1 MANGKGKSTLWD
13 ETGAEAAR
21 VQARLLQQ
29 MVGGPAGYRLERI
42 ILTNFWLYEHQE
54 LEIPHGRLF
63 LAGDNRSGKSTVL
76 TAAITLAL
84 DGDYRPERIDTF
96 GKREKRIDYYII
108 GGQESNTPYMR
119 DQRTTYIAL
128 EFAWRGMDQPPF
140 ATELRTRWERGEF
153 DKARYL
159 TIGLAF
165 YGNRNSTTP
174 ISCTRFL
181 ITDGSRLEKDISTM
195 QDTGNGGRRACDLR
209 TFKKVVAEHGLVC
222 ETQRDYEHKVM
233 HYLFHLTD
241 INDFHRLIRQLL
253 YLRQPNLNSVLS
265 LDSVRVFL
273 DQSLPALPNDLI
285 QHAATTLELMDS
297 LQEEI
302 DRRQEAY
309 AAVERLHRAQ
319 QIVSMAQARLAACD
333 YVHDQF
339 QVNAAQNEMQ
349 RLKRAMTRAENEL
362 KRSQSQIEAL
372 EHEQVELAGQV
383 AALEGSEGLQ
393 AARRLNQVQD
403 TVTNLEKSLAAQ
415 SQILDDAIQRRKQTN
430 EAIQTQRQTFEE
442 MHQQSSEQLTAL
454 HHLAEQV
461 ARWAIAA
468 DQLAETLQ
476 QVHGFSLD
484 SSTPNVST
492 KISSLQEIHIQERL
506 DWLRTLKQFHQ
517 DLQKDMLQLQFN
529 QRQETAAYD
538 ALDAAT
544 RQFERERES
553 VCLAQQDLADWL
565 DTLLE
570 QGDWH
575 AHFIPLH
582 ERASLVWNESGSPQ
596 EIVEHLGALQQDYH
610 NEINQ
615 VLGRLKTS
623 SGQLQQSLEKLK
635 GQQGAQQAAV
645 QQAWAAYEQK
655 RQEPEYVPAR
665 SAHRALARQS
675 LEAHGIPALPLYMLL
690 DFVPEIDNQ
699 GALAGGIEHML
710 EDAGLLDALVVL
722 PPHVDAADAL
732 LTTEGLSDCRLDLT
746 HLAQFQADAESSAW
760 NACLLRSDPALR
772 DTLGAQA
779 TSWEEV
785 TQAILQQM
793 ERIVH
798 PAVLQQDA
806 HYQRITWTHG
816 LLTGMAGEG
825 TARCIGRATRIR
837 EQHRALEQLHQ
848 QWELLEN
855 ELKALDSQIEH
866 LEQQRQYLENM
877 QNRLGEIWKVSEVEG
892 RYTQFK
898 TTFGILRQADER
910 YQERRNESQAL
921 RLHITTLRIELQ
933 KAAAGVPIFASSSEM
948 VDHAHDATSR
958 LASEQRTLLS
968 YLERLRAAW
977 QEHNRAQEQLT
988 QDKAAEWRAAQAQQK
1003 AKLEAQRAK
1012 AELETLMQLVQQ
1024 TEQASIDN
1032 LLVQLQAWQ
1041 ARQETLP
1048 EELQAIKERRAVVHE
1063 TWQTN
1068 QQNEGN
1074 AQAILEATQRRCHET
1089 YQRFLTRLDAYPVE
1103 LLVTLKQRI
1112 ERQAP
1117 LEMAQS
1123 MLDIPLE
1130 AQEEIYHQRK
1140 TELEGHR
1147 EREQNALIKIVYE
1160 VNNLLHEYGPQY
1172 DEQGIVRFQ
1181 NADRSNAA
1189 ELLNRLG
1196 EEISHQKQLLEARER
1211 ELFQNFLLEQMAD
1224 AIGKH
1229 ITDAED
1235 WVRRMNKVL
1244 SQTAFVG
1251 TYYHLRWTPR
1261 KEEQTQAR
1269 PGNRL
1274 AQYHDLL
1281 RRQAQTFK
1289 QEEIDQLVHAFRQ
1302 EISTLRTQPQ
1312 TTNAANFSEAL
1323 AHIFD
1328 YRNWF
1333 QFEIYILRADGSSL
1347 HLTNRFFK
1355 KGSGAEQYVTLYIPF
1370 FAALSALYESAGQG
1384 APRLIALDEAFDKV
1398 SVENTHQL
1406 LKFLA
1411 QQQFQWIMTGPR
1423 VTGEGAEIPAC
1434 VKYTMFCDKDRELAA
1449 GFPSFWSSDH
1459 SLAERIEV

>member
-1 MANGKGKSTLWD
+1 
-13 ETGAEAAR
+13 
-21 VQARLLQQ
+21 
-29 MVGGPAGYRLERI
+29 
-42 ILTNFWLYEHQE
+42 
-54 LEIPHGRLF
+54 
-63 LAGDNRSGKSTVL
+63 
-76 TAAITLAL
+76 
-84 DGDYRPERIDTF
+84 
-96 GKREKRIDYYII
+96 
-108 GGQESNTPYMR
+108 
-119 DQRTTYIAL
+119 
-128 EFAWRGMDQPPF
+128 
-140 ATELRTRWERGEF
+140 
-153 DKARYL
+153 
-159 TIGLAF
+159 
-165 YGNRNSTTP
+165 
-174 ISCTRFL
+174 
-181 ITDGSRLEKDISTM
+181 
-195 QDTGNGGRRACDLR
+195 
-209 TFKKVVAEHGLVC
+209 
-222 ETQRDYEHKVM
+222 
-233 HYLFHLTD
+233 
-241 INDFHRLIRQLL
+241 
-253 YLRQPNLNSVLS
+253 
-265 LDSVRVFL
+265 
-273 DQSLPALPNDLI
+273 
-285 QHAATTLELMDS
+285 
-297 LQEEI
+297 
-302 DRRQEAY
+302 
-309 AAVERLHRAQ
+309 
-319 QIVSMAQARLAACD
+319 
-333 YVHDQF
+333 
-339 QVNAAQNEMQ
+339 
-349 RLKRAMTRAENEL
+349 
-362 KRSQSQIEAL
+362 
-372 EHEQVELAGQV
+372 
-383 AALEGSEGLQ
+383 
-393 AARRLNQVQD
+393 
-403 TVTNLEKSLAAQ
+403 
-415 SQILDDAIQRRKQTN
+415 
-430 EAIQTQRQTFEE
+430 
-442 MHQQSSEQLTAL
+442 
-454 HHLAEQV
+454 
-461 ARWAIAA
+461 
-468 DQLAETLQ
+468 
-476 QVHGFSLD
+476 
-484 SSTPNVST
+484 
-492 KISSLQEIHIQERL
+492 
-506 DWLRTLKQFHQ
+506 
-517 DLQKDMLQLQFN
+517 
-529 QRQETAAYD
+529 
-538 ALDAAT
+538 
-544 RQFERERES
+544 
-553 VCLAQQDLADWL
+553 
-565 DTLLE
+565 
-570 QGDWH
+570 
-575 AHFIPLH
+575 
-582 ERASLVWNESGSPQ
+582 
-596 EIVEHLGALQQDYH
+596 
-610 NEINQ
+610 
-615 VLGRLKTS
+615 
-623 SGQLQQSLEKLK
+623 
-635 GQQGAQQAAV
+635 
-645 QQAWAAYEQK
+645 
-655 RQEPEYVPAR
+655 
-665 SAHRALARQS
+665 
-675 LEAHGIPALPLYMLL
+675 
-690 DFVPEIDNQ
+690 
-699 GALAGGIEHML
+699 ML

-793 ERIVH
+793 ERTVH

-806 HYQRITWTHG
+806 QYQRITWTHG

-933 KAAAGVPIFASSSEM
+933 KATADVPIFASSSEM
-948 VDHAHDATSR
+948 VDQAHDATSR

-1003 AKLEAQRAK
+1003 SKLEAQRAK
-1012 AELETLMQLVQQ
+1012 AQLETLMQLVQQ
-1024 TEQASIDN
+1024 TDKASIDN
-1032 LLVQLQAWQ
+1032 LLGQLQAWQ
-1041 ARQETLP
+1041 AQQE
-1048 EELQAIKERRAVVHE
+1048 
-1063 TWQTN
+1063 
-1068 QQNEGN
+1068 NEGN

-1089 YQRFLTRLDAYPVE
+1089 YQRFLTRLDTYPVE

-1117 LEMAQS
+1117 LEIAQS

-1160 VNNLLHEYGPQY
+1160 VNNLLHENGPQY

-1196 EEISHQKQLLEARER
+1196 EEISHQKQLLGARER
-1211 ELFQNFLLEQMAD
+1211 ELFQNFLLEEMAD
-1224 AIGKH
+1224 SIGKH

-1355 KGSGAEQYVTLYIPF
+1355 KRTCPDQYVTLYIPF
-1370 FAALSALYESAGQG
+1370 FAALSALYERAGQG
-1384 APRLIALDEAFDKV
+1384 APRMIALDEAFDKV
-1398 SVENTHQL
+1398 SIENTHQL

-1411 QQQFQWIMTGPR
+1411 QQQFQCIITGPR
-1423 VTGEGAEIPAC
+1423 VTGEVAKIPAC